1 MKGLTEK
8 QQNIIRFIGEFT
20 AQEHMA
26 PTVYELADHFHI
38 KTSTIFA
45 HLKALQQKGM
55 LTRTS
60 QARSIKLP
68 APPSRSAALP
78 DIVALPLEDPSGGIG
93 EWLVD
98 RHLFDAD
105 HREEGFALKISDDA
119 LRDFGIFP
127 GDIVIVHK
135 IETLTAG
142 QRIVVNTFAG
152 KPSYS
157 RIAMGR
163 EDPIIGPRQRLQP
176 WDVLI
181 FPTSRST
188 AARPA
193 CRRYTTRRAR
203 LRRP

>member
-20 AQEHMA
+20 VQEHMA

-127 GDIVIVHK
+127 GDIVIVYK

-142 QRIVVNTFAG
+142 QL
-152 KPSYS
+152 
-157 RIAMGR
+157 IAVKTTDATLVRSGYLHQNGLLELR
-163 EDPIIGPRQRLQP
+163 PANPD
-176 WDVLI
+176 
-181 FPTSRST
+181 FPTLT
-188 AARPA
+188 YPA
-193 CRRYTTRRAR
+193 SAVTIRGAVIVLQREY
-203 LRRP
+203 